1 MFVALLENDRMR
13 VEATDASPKMRH
25 IFPGCS
31 EPVILHQGK
40 VKRPHFKHSR
50 DADCPYG
57 QGETWQHES
66 AKTAILNGARARG
79 LEAEP
84 ELEVLSGEG
93 DRRADIVVFAPS
105 DGTTGAKLS
114 KRRAFEVQYSAISF
128 DNLIARTNAYMSAG
142 VPVLWIAVIDEGKF
156 KAIDRVEKTN
166 LIRVAEFSVPSWVED
181 FARLHGQLWIY
192 VPQTDAFWRAWLLP
206 RWCYKKP
213 TEPYFDTNGE
223 YHSGN
228 QGDWYQ
234 AAKKEIYIWM
244 DHFHLMS

>member
-1 MFVALLENDRMR
+1 
-13 VEATDASPKMRH
+13 
-25 IFPGCS
+25 
-31 EPVILHQGK
+31 
-40 VKRPHFKHSR
+40 
-50 DADCPYG
+50 
-57 QGETWQHES
+57 
-66 AKTAILNGARARG
+66 
-79 LEAEP
+79 
-84 ELEVLSGEG
+84 
-93 DRRADIVVFAPS
+93 
-105 DGTTGAKLS
+105 
-114 KRRAFEVQYSAISF
+114 
-128 DNLIARTNAYMSAG
+128 MSAG

-234 AAKKEIYIWM
+234 AAKKRDLYLDGPFSFDVLKVATANHSDNAIIGPKGKKRWLVELRAQGAETYISCPIEQKRIPHYYNGKETGFYNFVEWVSV
-244 DHFHLMS
+244 DGIDIQAKFTNLIQLPRLKPVCK